1 MNLYPVDGV
10 QRCCILMLDGPFDFR
25 FECVSKLH
33 WFISNMQ
40 IKTKLKAEIHGEICV
55 NSL

>member
-1 MNLYPVDGV
+1 M
-10 QRCCILMLDGPFDFR
+10 MLDGPFVFC

-40 IKTKLKAEIHGEICV
+40 IKTKLKAEIHGKICV
-55 NSL
+55 NLL